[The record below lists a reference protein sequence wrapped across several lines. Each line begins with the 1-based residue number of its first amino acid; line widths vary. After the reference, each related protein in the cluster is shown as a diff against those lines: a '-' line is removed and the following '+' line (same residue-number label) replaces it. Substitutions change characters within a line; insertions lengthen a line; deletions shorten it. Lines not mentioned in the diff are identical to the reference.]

1 MYHKQGFTYPSL
13 SPFVLARLFIKS
25 PLYIRGL
32 MNLIIFYRI
41 AIKFFIKTL
50 LFIKKI
56 YNFAA

>member
-32 MNLIIFYRI
+32 MHLIFFLSNSNKIFHKNV
-41 AIKFFIKTL
+41 AIS
-50 LFIKKI
+50 
-56 YNFAA
+56 